1 MNNPRNID
9 SLAEAL
15 SAYIRDRIESR
26 FAQID
31 VKDLVDNAV
40 DVAVRGVDVETLVAD
55 AIDDHVRGLDVESL
69 VADAINDAA
78 YKDNRTAAAAAV
90 VAEIRS
96 STCKRWIEETACKA
110 VADKLSGHLI

>member
-1 MNNPRNID
+1 MDIK
-9 SLAEAL
+9 E
-15 SAYIRDRIESR
+15 
-26 FAQID
+26 
-31 VKDLVDNAV
+31 VVDDAV

-78 YKDNRTAAAAAV
+78 YKDNRTTITGSV

-96 STCKRWIEETACKA
+96 NTCKGWIEEIAVKA
-110 VADKLSGHLI
+110 VAKQLMGGLI